1 MSTQPNDKDKATQ
14 NAQKSRR
21 PMVLAGVTVV
31 AVVLIAG
38 IVVML
43 RSGHQHQQGSDGQ
56 LPATSSA
63 APSTSQ
69 EKEDLPGAYLR
80 NTQRHWPRSW
90 FDLDD
95 SAWGE
100 PGQYATDR
108 LGRPLWIPVN
118 HDGDYPPVEKK
129 QDRPGQCDSIEL
141 AGTTQQQYANG
152 RFFAVNEF
160 AGPFEANKFSI
171 PTNYSHSPEGAI
183 MAAINAISFG
193 ATNKDEVGILAAGQ
207 LWDSEEKDRIAALA
221 DTDEADNFSDITS
234 NEAAPSYSVL
244 TCTKDVVT
252 VELTAPRVYK
262 GAPTGIWQLP
272 MIWRNGTW
280 VAVIGPADE
289 DRLYRGDVT
298 DTTGFTEVKY
308 Q

>member
-21 PMVLAGVTVV
+21 PEVLAGVAVV

-38 IVVML
+38 VVVMM
-43 RSGHQHQQGSDGQ
+43 RSGHQQGSENQ
-56 LPATSSA
+56 PSATSSA

-69 EKEDLPGAYLR
+69 TQQDTPGATLG
-80 NTQRHWPRSW
+80 NKQRHWPRSW
-90 FDLDD
+90 IDIDD
-95 SAWGE
+95 SGWGT
-100 PGQYATDR
+100 PGQYATDY

-118 HDGDYPPVEKK
+118 HDGDYPSVEKK
-129 QDRPGQCDSIEL
+129 KDRPGQCDDIKLE
-141 AGTTQQQYANG
+141 GTTQQQYANG
-152 RFFAVNEF
+152 RFLAVNEF

-171 PTNYSHSPEGAI
+171 PTNYAHSPEGAI

-193 ATNKDEVGILAAGQ
+193 NGNNDDVGVVAADQ
-207 LWDSEEKDRIAALA
+207 LWDSEEMDRIVAQAAA
-221 DTDEADNFSDITS
+221 DGSDNFADIAT
-234 NEAAPSYSVL
+234 NEASPSYSVL
-244 TCTKDVVT
+244 SCTHDVVT
-252 VELTAPRVYK
+252 VELTAPRVNK

-280 VAVIGPADE
+280 VAVIGPAAK
-289 DRLYRGDVT
+289 DRLYRGNVT
-298 DTTGFTEVKY
+298 DTNGFTEVAY